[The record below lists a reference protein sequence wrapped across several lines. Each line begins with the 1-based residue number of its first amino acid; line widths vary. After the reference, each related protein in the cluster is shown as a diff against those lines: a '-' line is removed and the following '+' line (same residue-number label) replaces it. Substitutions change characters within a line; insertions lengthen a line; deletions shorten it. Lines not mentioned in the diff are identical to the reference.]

1 MFAKYYDMMTK
12 LQTVMAIKKMMHA
25 DERSFQE
32 GLARIGLEE
41 ALQASLQ
48 MAKDKAALASVT
60 GAVEGVTKGVGDY
73 LKTTNTPP
81 KEETMFS
88 GL

>member
-1 MFAKYYDMMTK
+1 
-12 LQTVMAIKKMMHA
+12 
-25 DERSFQE
+25 
-32 GLARIGLEE
+32 
-41 ALQASLQ
+41 